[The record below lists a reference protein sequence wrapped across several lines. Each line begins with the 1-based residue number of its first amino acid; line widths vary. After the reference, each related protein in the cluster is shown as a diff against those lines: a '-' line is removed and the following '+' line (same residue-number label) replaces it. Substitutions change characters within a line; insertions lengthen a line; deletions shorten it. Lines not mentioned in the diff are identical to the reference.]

1 MFGFDGRCLEH
12 RFEVGEIKRNP
23 EGNEVFDA
31 RVCLF
36 QLVDFR
42 LSLFD
47 LIIEPRAPGFSGYW
61 IQRNLK
67 AG

>member
-1 MFGFDGRCLEH
+1 MFGFNGCFFEY
-12 RFEVGEIKRNP
+12 RFEVGEQRNS
-23 EGNEVFDA
+23 ERNEVFDS
-31 RVCLF
+31 RVSPF

-67 AG
+67 A

>member
-1 MFGFDGRCLEH
+1 MFGFETTASKTASKVCEQGNTEW
-12 RFEVGEIKRNP
+12 
-23 EGNEVFDA
+23 NEVFDS
-31 RVCLF
+31 RVSLF

-67 AG
+67 A